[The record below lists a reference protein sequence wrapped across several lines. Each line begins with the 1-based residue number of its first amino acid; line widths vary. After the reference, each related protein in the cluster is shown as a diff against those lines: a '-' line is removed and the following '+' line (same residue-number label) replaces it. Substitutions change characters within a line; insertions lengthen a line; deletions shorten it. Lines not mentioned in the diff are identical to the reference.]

1 MIDKQYNAYN
11 AKVDRSLALE
21 ENTAYDLENKVT
33 DNNGMDV
40 VNSEDKL
47 ESVNSMEEG
56 LQNIS
61 QLSDHTYHKME
72 VANNKSE
79 LNACNE
85 QNSETKTVELVQSN
99 HRIVQGCESNE
110 RDPLQNVTTD
120 IIENKSEYMK

>member
-1 MIDKQYNAYN
+1 MIDEQYNADD
-11 AKVDRSLALE
+11 AKVDRSQALE
-21 ENTAYDLENKVT
+21 ENTAYNLENKVT
-33 DNNGMDV
+33 DSKGMDV

-61 QLSDHTYHKME
+61 QLSNHTYNKME

-85 QNSETKTVELVQSN
+85 QNCETKTVDLVESN

-110 RDPLQNVTTD
+110 RDPLQNMTTD
-120 IIENKSEYMK
+120 IIEHKTEYMK